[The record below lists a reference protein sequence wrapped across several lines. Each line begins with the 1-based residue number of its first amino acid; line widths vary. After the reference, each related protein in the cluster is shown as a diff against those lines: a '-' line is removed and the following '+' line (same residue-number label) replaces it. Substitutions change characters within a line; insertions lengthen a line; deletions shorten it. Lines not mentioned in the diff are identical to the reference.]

1 LSVALVHTFD
11 LAHQV
16 AADELRLWQLELRDR
31 LGDGLRR
38 AAWIG
43 FGALCLAVAWV
54 AAWAVAVV
62 ALEGHFSLEV
72 RLGMLAIAQCGLG
85 AVLVWLGLRRER
97 ARAEADLQQRARSN
111 PAAWLAA
118 ALVIGLVLGVRR

>member
-1 LSVALVHTFD
+1 MDRTPREPTTPPLSVALVRTFD

-38 AAWIG
+38 AVWIG

-62 ALEGHFSLEV
+62 ALEGRFSLEV
-72 RLGMLAIAQCGLG
+72 RLGMLAIAQCGMG
-85 AVLVWLGLRRER
+85 AVLVWLGLRGR
-97 ARAEADLQQRARSN
+97 Q
-111 PAAWLAA
+111 
-118 ALVIGLVLGVRR
+118 V